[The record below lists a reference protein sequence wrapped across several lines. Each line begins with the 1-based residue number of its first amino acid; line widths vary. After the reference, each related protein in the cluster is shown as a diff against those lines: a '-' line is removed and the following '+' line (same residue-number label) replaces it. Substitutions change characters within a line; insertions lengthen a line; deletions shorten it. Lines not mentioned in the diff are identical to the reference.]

1 MDTIQKLY
9 KFANFIN
16 THWPAY
22 VKKPTKFILPEVYK
36 AVNAIRVCRT
46 ARLGAHV
53 YACPKCG
60 DMAILYNSCKNRFC
74 PTCAWKDTLKW
85 VEGIMKILLK
95 IKHRHVICSVPHALI
110 PLIKKNRQVI
120 HNMIFRAS
128 ADTFKDWMLAKEQI
142 KTGCIS
148 VLHTCGEKKNWHSHV
163 HMIQA
168 WGGINVNSGE
178 LQEFKTDYINY
189 KFIRNKFRIK
199 FEAQLIE
206 AFDKDQIK
214 HNFKNRIEF
223 MLFIKS
229 LNETAWQVQIEPPIK
244 DLEIIVR
251 YIGRYSKRACLS
263 DSNITNIDGE
273 FITFKYKDYRDRID
287 PEDKNSPAKVK
298 ELTLHFSKFFPLLL
312 QHVPPSGF
320 QMVRRYGIYA
330 NSSKIADKH
339 RNKKQESK
347 SEKQEQLAEYK
358 NPTFC
363 EYCNIPK
370 IHLISFFEKM
380 NPVEGMDTFDDIMRK
395 CKLGWYSEEMV
406 A

>member
-1 MDTIQKLY
+1 MDTIQKLS
-9 KFANFIN
+9 KLSTFID
-16 THWPAY
+16 THWPTY
-22 VKKPTKFILPEVYK
+22 VKKPTKFILPEQYK

-46 ARLGAHV
+46 ARLGVHV

-60 DMAILYNSCKNRFC
+60 EITTINNSCKNRFC
-74 PTCAWKDTLKW
+74 PTCSWKDTLKW
-85 VEGIMKILLK
+85 VDGIMKILLK

-110 PLIKKNRQVI
+110 PLLKNNRQVM

-128 ADTFKDWMLAKEQI
+128 ADTFKDWMFAKKQI

-148 VLHTCGEKKNWHSHV
+148 VFHTWGEKKNWHSHV

-178 LQEFKTDYINY
+178 LQEFTTDYINY

-199 FEAQLIE
+199 FESQLIK
-206 AFDKDQIK
+206 AFDKDQLE

-229 LNETAWQVQIEPPIK
+229 LNKTDWQIQIEPPIK

-263 DSNITNIDGE
+263 DSKITNIDGE

-287 PEDKNSPAKVK
+287 PKDKKSPAKVK
-298 ELTLHFSKFFPLLL
+298 ELTLHFTKFFPLLL
-312 QHVPPSGF
+312 QHVPPKGF

-330 NSSKIADKH
+330 NCSKIANKNK
-339 RNKKQESK
+339 NKKQENK
-347 SEKQEQLAEYK
+347 AKQQKQSAEYID
-358 NPTFC
+358 PTFC
-363 EYCNIPK
+363 KYCNIPK
-370 IHLISFFEKM
+370 IHLITFFENM
-380 NPVEGMDTFDDIMRK
+380 EPEEGMETFDDIIKK
-395 CKLGWYSEEMV
+395 CKHGWYSEDMV